1 MKEYS
6 LDRFSS
12 LPPMGC
18 PRCAVVDR
26 PFVTS
31 GSGPHAAAARWQ
43 HGGRHVRWLATRTPG
58 ERQARRHQ
66 SRQQAMSTLPP
77 STKQPALLQR
87 RGDVGPVPAN
97 MWGAHQRIEVLV
109 CGEVQP

>member
-6 LDRFSS
+6 LDRASS

-43 HGGRHVRWLATRTPG
+43 PGGRHVRWLATRTPG
-58 ERQARRHQ
+58 ERQARRQ
-66 SRQQAMSTLPP
+66 QGPQQAMTARPP
-77 STKQPALLQR
+77 SAAQR
-87 RGDVGPVPAN
+87 AYVAVLGDAGPVRSTMAEAS
-97 MWGAHQRIEVLV
+97 GSIHALV
-109 CGEVQP
+109 RGEAQP